1 MLHLC
6 NSVHMMGKL
15 YICHFLA
22 RPNKLALES
31 EIKTILFTST
41 STRRTQRIC
50 YHLQETRQHIQHK
63 VVLLCTQVDKH
74 VTGVQSPPSSSTFFF
89 CDSLSKK
96 DKHFPSCFPPSFPIL
111 HYLPPINPLNTKL
124 NPICHLLAI
133 LEAHHI
139 LHVSKIR
146 INNAHLPYVI
156 LYIIFPFSVR
166 SPLLSLVV

>member
-1 MLHLC
+1 M
-6 NSVHMMGKL
+6 
-15 YICHFLA
+15 
-22 RPNKLALES
+22 
-31 EIKTILFTST
+31 KTILLTST
-41 STRRTQRIC
+41 STRKTQRIC

-74 VTGVQSPPSSSTFFF
+74 VTGVQVLPPSRPSFSGTP
-89 CDSLSKK
+89 LSRK

-111 HYLPPINPLNTKL
+111 HYLPPINPLNAEL
-124 NPICHLLAI
+124 NPICHLLAL

-146 INNAHLPYVI
+146 NNNAHLPYVI

-166 SPLLSLVV
+166 SPLQSLMV